1 MINSALCREQKGEKR
16 AGEKGI
22 HPKFYRIKYF
32 TPSYSGVGR
41 ELSCDLLPLSPRSEQ
56 RPEAHH
62 STIYCGLKEVV
73 WQSSGPVPQPCPPA
87 YRRLSGYSHINI
99 SARHDYTEG
108 GGPGVVL
115 AAPTHISSSA
125 FVITTTCVET
135 SQGGH
140 ACSRVPVVQWYSGLG
155 FFGFVVVFCHLCGAE
170 ENDSVMEFTSHLRH
184 HHSSFGS
191 C

>member
-1 MINSALCREQKGEKR
+1 M
-16 AGEKGI
+16 
-22 HPKFYRIKYF
+22 
-32 TPSYSGVGR
+32 GR

-62 STIYCGLKEVV
+62 SAISCGLKEVV

-115 AAPTHISSSA
+115 AARTHISSSA

-140 ACSRVPVVQWYSGLG
+140 ACSRVPVVQRYNGL
-155 FFGFVVVFCHLCGAE
+155 VFWFCCCLGHLYGAE
-170 ENDSVMEFTSHLRH
+170 ENDSVMGFTSHLRH
-184 HHSSFGS
+184 HHLEAVNRADLSPHRI
-191 C
+191 